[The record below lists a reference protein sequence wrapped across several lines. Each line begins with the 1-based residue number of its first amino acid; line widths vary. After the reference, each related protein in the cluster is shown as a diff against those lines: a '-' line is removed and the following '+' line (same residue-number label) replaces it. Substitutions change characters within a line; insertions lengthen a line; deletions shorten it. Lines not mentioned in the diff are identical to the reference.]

1 MLLTQKNLKLSRLL
15 WYALPKIWCQSIF
28 KEYPMHIKATFMLK
42 KPEYKSIKDWQCA
55 VVMSMDTSSSE
66 TDDGRPN
73 IIVVHTK
80 AALSKLFRFVPPTFR
95 KAIRKLLQNFVAFC
109 TMGVKI
115 SVKSNTNFN
124 SIYVPIKTSLRGMYK
139 FLAKM

>member
-1 MLLTQKNLKLSRLL
+1 M
-15 WYALPKIWCQSIF
+15 PKYFQRMSNAYQSNV
-28 KEYPMHIKATFMLK
+28 YVK

-109 TMGVKI
+109 TMGSKFLWSRIQILILYMYQSKHLWEVC
-115 SVKSNTNFN
+115 TNFLPKC
-124 SIYVPIKTSLRGMYK
+124 SFTGSGFRVYS
-139 FLAKM
+139 

>member
-1 MLLTQKNLKLSRLL
+1 
-15 WYALPKIWCQSIF
+15 
-28 KEYPMHIKATFMLK
+28 MLK

-80 AALSKLFRFVPPTFR
+80 AALSKNIS
-95 KAIRKLLQNFVAFC
+95 IRATHFSQGHPETASELCCILHN
-109 TMGVKI
+109 GVKI